1 MPLKVFVFLNYT
13 FLTYNPLHTITD
25 LDQQLKAQREQLGS
39 ELNRKMQIFETYNKK
54 IACMKEEFQITIEKN
69 M

>member
-1 MPLKVFVFLNYT
+1 MPLKVLNVLRIIKRIT
-13 FLTYNPLHTITD
+13 HISTITD
-25 LDQQLKAQREQLGS
+25 LDQQLKEQREQLGS

-54 IACMKEEFQITIEKN
+54 IDSMKEEFEITIEKN

>member
-1 MPLKVFVFLNYT
+1 MPLKVLNV
-13 FLTYNPLHTITD
+13 LRIIKRIIHISTITD
-25 LDQQLKAQREQLGS
+25 LDQQLKEQREQLGS

-54 IACMKEEFQITIEKN
+54 IDSMKEEFEITIEKN

>member
-1 MPLKVFVFLNYT
+1 MPLKVLYILISKQIILVA
-13 FLTYNPLHTITD
+13 TITD

-39 ELNRKMQIFETYNKK
+39 ELNRKMQIFETYNRK
-54 IACMKEEFQITIEKN
+54 IASMKEEFQITIEKN

>member
-1 MPLKVFVFLNYT
+1 
-13 FLTYNPLHTITD
+13 

-54 IACMKEEFQITIEKN
+54 IASMKEEFQITIEKN